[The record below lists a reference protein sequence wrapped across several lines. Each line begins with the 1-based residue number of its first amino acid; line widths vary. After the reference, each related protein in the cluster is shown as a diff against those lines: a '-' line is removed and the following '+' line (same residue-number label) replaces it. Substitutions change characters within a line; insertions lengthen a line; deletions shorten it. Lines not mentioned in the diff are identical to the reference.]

1 MPYIVP
7 PLPSPVTEALTV
19 SVADWSGEDYRR
31 VSSLQRAVASET
43 LADLVLRGDERIL
56 DIGCGDGFLTR
67 EIAARLPAGFIVGM
81 DPSPRM
87 VAAAD
92 SGPVTSAGPRFVRG
106 DARRLPFGRCF
117 DMAVSFNALH
127 WVPQLDEAFTAMAA
141 ILEPGGRSLI
151 QMVCA
156 ADRPSIE
163 STAMT
168 VAHRA
173 PWSGHFAD
181 FSPPFVHPDPAEFA
195 DVANACGLRVSSLTV
210 RDREWDFGSA
220 AQFRAWCAVGT
231 TAWTDRL
238 AEPDRAA
245 FVDDLVAAYQSVV
258 PRPGLFRFM
267 QMRAELHT

>member
-1 MPYIVP
+1 M
-7 PLPSPVTEALTV
+7 SVT
-19 SVADWSGEDYRR
+19 DWSGEDYRR
-31 VSSLQRAVASET
+31 VSSLQRSVASET
-43 LADLVLRGDERIL
+43 LADLALAGDERIL

-67 EIAARLPAGFIVGM
+67 DIAARLSTGFIVGI

-92 SGPVTSAGPRFVRG
+92 SGPVTPAGPHFVRA
-106 DARRLPFGRCF
+106 DARRLPFARCF

-127 WVPQLDEAFTAMAA
+127 WVPRLDEALTAIAT
-141 ILEPGGRSLI
+141 ILEPGGRGLI

-168 VAHRA
+168 VARSA

-181 FSPPFVHPDPAEFA
+181 FSAPFVHPDPAEFA
-195 DVANACGLRVSSLTV
+195 DLANACGLRVSSLTV

-220 AQFRAWCAVGT
+220 AQFRAWCAVGA

-238 AEPDRAA
+238 ADPDRAA
-245 FVDDLVAAYQSVV
+245 FVDDLVAAYQPVV
-258 PRPGLFRFM
+258 TRPGLFRFM